1 MYIICMC
8 VCVYTHIWIHICV
21 CIYICVCVSMY
32 MCVFLCICVYPMW
45 LSGKES
51 TCHCRRPMRY
61 EFHLWIGKIPWRR
74 KWQSTPVFLLGK
86 SHGQGSLVGYSPWH
100 PKRIGHDLVTKIM
113 GSKSKD
119 SEQGL
124 WSQAAWVWILTQ
136 HPHFTCVALDK
147 LLSPSE
153 PQYLQLYDGDD
164 NYLDVGCCRN

>member
-1 MYIICMC
+1 MF
-8 VCVYTHIWIHICV
+8 IHRC
-21 CIYICVCVSMY
+21 CVS
-32 MCVFLCICVYPMW
+32 CLLRVRKASPTAHWVKNLPAVQEKQGTRFSSW
-45 LSGKES
+45 GE
-51 TCHCRRPMRY
+51 
-61 EFHLWIGKIPWRR
+61 KIAWRR

-164 NYLDVGCCRN
+164 NYLDIGCCRN